1 VSVQEMVGDGVEV
14 IVGVS
19 CDPQLGPVLL
29 FGSGGV
35 MVEVYN
41 DVALRRCPI
50 TRNEAQAMIAEVRGV
65 RLLQGFRGRPAADL
79 EALADTLVRVSH
91 FAMHM
96 EGHLAELDIN
106 PLMVLPPGQAVKAVD
121 ALVVLGGT

>member
-1 VSVQEMVGDGVEV
+1 MSVQEMVGDGVEV

-50 TRNEAQAMIAEVRGV
+50 TRAEAQAMIAEVKGA
-65 RLLQGFRGRPAADL
+65 RLLQGFRGRPAADV

-91 FAMHM
+91 LAMHL

-106 PLMVLPPGQAVKAVD
+106 PLMVLPAGQGVKAAD
-121 ALVVLGGT
+121 ALVVLHSP